1 MAKKKAAAKNGKKS
15 AKAKLDAGAKAIRD
29 AIRDAEKK
37 AKTTEAPPEPVELAK
52 LTRSLD
58 EIVQD
63 RVTLLPDNIGIKLS
77 DQTTIEESLAILD
90 WTTQMSDHVGFMI
103 GDVLNHGQTKFGQKY
118 TVALNQTGRAVSTL
132 WGYAEAARRIPA
144 EKRKAALTFTHHR
157 EILRL
162 PDEKM
167 DAVLN
172 EVSAQAEKGE
182 RPTVQELRFKIQKLT
197 PKKRKTHKKVTSGKG
212 KKGKKKDK
220 PEPPPYQPSDEEQS
234 KLDAGEETIQAAAE
248 AIKSSGLFKIVGKLD
263 NKEKKRWLDMT
274 HPIVVFYNAVDGVTG
289 Y

>member
-1 MAKKKAAAKNGKKS
+1 MAKKKAAAKKGGKKDS
-15 AKAKLDAGAKAIRD
+15 KKQRGAHSPEELAAMKAKA
-29 AIRDAEKK
+29 DAE
-37 AKTTEAPPEPVELAK
+37 AEANKPVELAK

-77 DQTTIEESLAILD
+77 EQTTIEESLAILD
-90 WTTQMSDHVGFMI
+90 WATAMSDHVGFMI
-103 GDVLNHGQTKFGQKY
+103 GDVLNFGQTKFGQKY
-118 TVALNQTGRAVSTL
+118 TVALNQTGRAISTL

-144 EKRKAALTFTHHR
+144 DKRKAALTFTHHR

-167 DAVLN
+167 DAVLE

-197 PKKRKTHKKVTSGKG
+197 PKKRKKPAKSTSGKHG
-212 KKGKKKDK
+212 KKKKDK

-234 KLDAGEETIQAAAE
+234 QLDAGEEAIQAAAE
-248 AIKSSGLFKIVGKLD
+248 AIKASGLFKIVGKLD
-263 NKEKKRWLDMT
+263 NKEKKRWLEMV
-274 HPIVVFYNAVDGVTG
+274 HPIVVFYNAVDEVTG